1 MKKLKILLFG
11 LLILNVSCSSITNK
25 QNKGNVVPEN
35 FEYETK
41 FTTFKSV
48 MIIPFEINGVTKNFI
63 FDTGADY
70 SIIQRDSMIGKTNN
84 YGGASK
90 RKMRLGSEIVLSI
103 KINNIDFTNTFA
115 LNGDM
120 KGLKE
125 QIPNFGGIIGQS
137 IIKKANWLID
147 YPNRTIKLSNKNIV
161 DKNYETIKRKIEKG
175 SPYTYITIN
184 KTEYKVMVDFGS
196 SQDFNIP
203 KESKLAKK
211 LLIQHNFSDNERERY
226 TLGGLQKLK
235 EKVGI
240 LPIIKLGNIKFE
252 NVKTTINSAKEAK
265 IGIGFF
271 KDAKIYIDNINDN
284 YKIKK

>member
-1 MKKLKILLFG
+1 MKKLKILLLS
-11 LLILNVSCSSITNK
+11 LLILNISCSSITNK

-35 FEYETK
+35 FEYKTK
-41 FTTFKSV
+41 FTTLKSV
-48 MIIPFEINGVTKNFI
+48 MILPFEINGVTKNFI

-90 RKMRLGSEIVLSI
+90 RKMRLGSEIILSM

-161 DKNYETIKRKIEKG
+161 DTNYETIKRTIEKG

-184 KTEYKVMVDFGS
+184 ETDYKVMVDFGS
-196 SQDFNIP
+196 SADFNIP
-203 KESKLAKK
+203 KESKLAKE
-211 LLIQHNFSDNERERY
+211 LLIQHNFSNNERERY

-252 NVKTTINSAKEAK
+252 NIKTTINSAKEAK

-271 KDAKIYIDNINDN
+271 KDSKIYIDNINDN

>member
-1 MKKLKILLFG
+1 MKKFKILLLG
-11 LLILNVSCSSITNK
+11 ILILNASCNSISKK
-25 QNKGNVVPEN
+25 QNKGNVVPNN
-35 FEYETK
+35 FEYKME
-41 FTTFKSV
+41 FTTYKSI
-48 MIIPFEINGVTKNFI
+48 MILPFEINGVSKNFI

-70 SIIQRDSMIGKTNN
+70 SIIQRDSIIGKTNN

-90 RKMRLGSEIVLSI
+90 RKMKLGSEIISSM
-103 KINNIDFTNTFA
+103 KINTIDFINTFA

-125 QIPNFGGIIGQS
+125 QIPNFGGIIGQT

-147 YPNRTIKLSNKNIV
+147 YPNKSIKLSNKNIV
-161 DKNYETIKRKIEKG
+161 DTNYETIKIEIENG
-175 SPYTYITIN
+175 SPYTYISIN
-184 KTEYKVMVDFGS
+184 EIKYKVMVDFGS
-196 SQDFNIP
+196 SSDFNVP
-203 KESKLAKK
+203 KESKLAKQ
-211 LLIQHNFSDNERERY
+211 LLMQYNFSNNERDRY

-240 LPIIKLGNIKFE
+240 LPLIKLGNIKFE

-271 KDAKIYIDNINDN
+271 KDYKIYIDNINDN
-284 YKIKK
+284 YTIKK